1 MERREFLTSSCSLCA
16 GLGTALLIS
25 GLSSCATNS
34 LYTAEIEN
42 NSVHV
47 PLSLFSENDFQIIRP
62 KNFSYDIAIQKL
74 ENGSFAAL
82 LLSCTHAANQLTFTG
97 NSYFCKLHGSAFNKQ
112 GMVTKGPA
120 EQSLKKLGTQIS
132 DDNLIVSID

>member
-1 MERREFLTSSCSLCA
+1 MHFVIHGIKGKSDDFHYKLTHEKIDSWAAISQVKTVSTKRMLRK
-16 GLGTALLIS
+16 LGTI
-25 GLSSCATNS
+25 
-34 LYTAEIEN
+34 
-42 NSVHV
+42 
-47 PLSLFSENDFQIIRP
+47 SENDFQIIRP

-74 ENGSFAAL
+74 ENGSFTAL

-97 NSYFCKLHGSAFNKQ
+97 NSFFCKLHGSAFSKQ
-112 GMVTKGPA
+112 GLVTKGPA